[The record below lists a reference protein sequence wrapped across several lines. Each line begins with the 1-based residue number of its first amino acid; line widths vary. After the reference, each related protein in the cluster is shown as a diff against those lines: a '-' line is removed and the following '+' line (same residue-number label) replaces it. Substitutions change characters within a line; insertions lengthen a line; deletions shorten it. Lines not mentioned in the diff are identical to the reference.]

1 MRTRPDQT
9 LMRSCLC
16 AAVIAT
22 FLTATPALADPTVR
36 AILDRYERGDPAG
49 RYYLIGIGT
58 GLSWANA
65 NLFRDHKPRLFCVP
79 EKVTLAP
86 EQELDILKRYVQR
99 NPNLADKQVGAVLLL
114 ALIDAFPCVPEQP
127 KQDAAPEQQ
136 SQATAELIKRWYDAN
151 SRCRGGSGDSSAT
164 EAACRERDGYDE
176 LLSALGQCYG

>member
-1 MRTRPDQT
+1 
-9 LMRSCLC
+9 
-16 AAVIAT
+16 
-22 FLTATPALADPTVR
+22 VR

-176 LLSALGQCYG
+176 LLSALGQCYGRKGQIGAEMKWHFCGPDSLQLH